1 MFYQFLS
8 GYLITNILIVGM
20 CLLVMVLLPLLKGE
34 IPVLKKREVIIKFFI
49 GLPISMVL
57 FLFAYEVDI
66 SQQILKNQNINNELK
81 EKLMEKRSKGG
92 LSNLDL
98 FRILYQYK

>member
-20 CLLVMVLLPLLKGE
+20 CLLLMVLLPLLKGE
-34 IPVLKKREVIIKFFI
+34 IPVLKKREIIIKFLT
-49 GLPISMVL
+49 GLPISMILLL
-57 FLFAYEVDI
+57 FVNEVDI
-66 SQQILKNQNINNELK
+66 SKKILNNQNINNELR
-81 EKLMEKRSKGG
+81 EKLVEKRSEGR

-98 FRILYQYK
+98 FRILYQHK

>member
-1 MFYQFLS
+1 MFYQFLI
-8 GYLITNILIVGM
+8 GYLITNVLIVGM
-20 CLLVMVLLPLLKGE
+20 CLLLIISLPLLKGE
-34 IPVLKKREVIIKFFI
+34 IPVLKKKEVIIKFFI

-57 FLFAYEVDI
+57 FLFVAEVDI
-66 SQQILKNQNINNELK
+66 SQRILENQNINNDLR
-81 EKLMEKRSKGG
+81 EKLIEKRNEGS